1 MLKIR
6 EIFRYQLKVKLF
18 AIILFLGA
26 ISLSVQVGF
35 VVKSKIQ
42 CGSVV
47 SQYEET
53 ISVVSQLD
61 VEARNEWDSFPLYEG
76 GFGGDARDPNGGG
89 GRIYGS
95 FEDYFN
101 EKYGSASDSE
111 MRISQL
117 LITQNPSCFTP
128 REVAEAQD
136 YLNMFK

>member
-1 MLKIR
+1 MLNIK
-6 EIFRYQLKVKLF
+6 EILGYQLKIKLF
-18 AIILFLGA
+18 AVVSFIVA

-42 CGSVV
+42 CGKVV

-61 VEARNEWDSFPLYEG
+61 VEARNKWDSFPLYEG

-101 EKYGSASDSE
+101 ENYGSASDSE

-117 LITQNPSCFTP
+117 LIVQNPSCFTP

-136 YLNMFK
+136 YLDLFK